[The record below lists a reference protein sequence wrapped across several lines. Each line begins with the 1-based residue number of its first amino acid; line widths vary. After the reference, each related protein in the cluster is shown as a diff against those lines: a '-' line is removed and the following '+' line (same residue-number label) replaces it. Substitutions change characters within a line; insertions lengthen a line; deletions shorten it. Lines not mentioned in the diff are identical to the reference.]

1 MSELPV
7 RVMVEDA
14 WDQVVL
20 ALPPATTVAEL
31 KQRALSLT
39 HRRNRPEEYLVK
51 FRGAEV
57 FDEQRSL
64 AESGVVANA
73 TLIVLPRHRRPVR

>member
-1 MSELPV
+1 MNPIPV

-14 WDQVVL
+14 WDQVTLDLQPSASVADAKHRAL
-20 ALPPATTVAEL
+20 AL
-31 KQRALSLT
+31 T
-39 HRRNRPEEYLVK
+39 HTRGTPEEYVVK

-57 FDEQRSL
+57 FDEGRSL

-73 TLIVLPRHRRPVR
+73 ALIVLPRRRRPVR